1 MPSFCPKL
9 VRGWL
14 YGGGLMPS
22 IKSLRCAVKPKMRC
36 INITVRPAT
45 IIIAKSFI
53 EAVVSSK
60 IAAKMQHEQYG
71 KMILIFQ

>member
-1 MPSFCPKL
+1 
-9 VRGWL
+9 
-14 YGGGLMPS
+14 
-22 IKSLRCAVKPKMRC
+22 MRC